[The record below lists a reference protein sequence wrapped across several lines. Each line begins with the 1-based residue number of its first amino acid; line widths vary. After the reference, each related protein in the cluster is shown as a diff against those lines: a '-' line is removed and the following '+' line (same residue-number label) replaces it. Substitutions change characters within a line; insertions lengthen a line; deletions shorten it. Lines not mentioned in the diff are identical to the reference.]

1 MQIDFIPE
9 STIEEISVQLEKETG
24 VYESLV
30 AEFGVK
36 QPVILSFLLS
46 DNFDVL
52 TPDERKFM
60 LWLALVIWQSVEKI
74 NPELPV
80 ITQEQLGEVEERNW
94 EKLNAVLGKR
104 FREQLDV
111 FFENYPQED
120 LLAFV
125 EDALTLEG
133 EEEES
138 TFVLTKEGRE
148 PIFMGLK
155 AIIDVLTL

>member
-1 MQIDFIPE
+1 MRTDFIPE
-9 STIEEISVQLEKETG
+9 SVIEEIAGQLEKETG
-24 VYESLV
+24 KYERLV
-30 AEFGVK
+30 AEFNAK

-46 DNFDVL
+46 ENFDVL
-52 TPDERKFM
+52 TPDEREFM
-60 LWLALVIWQSVEKI
+60 LWLALVIWQSVEKTS
-74 NPELPV
+74 PELPF
-80 ITQEQLGEVEERNW
+80 ITQEQLGEAEELNW

-125 EDALTLEG
+125 EDALALEDQK
-133 EEEES
+133 EEGA
-138 TFVLTKEGRE
+138 FVLTKECRE

-155 AIIDVLTL
+155 AIIDVLTQ